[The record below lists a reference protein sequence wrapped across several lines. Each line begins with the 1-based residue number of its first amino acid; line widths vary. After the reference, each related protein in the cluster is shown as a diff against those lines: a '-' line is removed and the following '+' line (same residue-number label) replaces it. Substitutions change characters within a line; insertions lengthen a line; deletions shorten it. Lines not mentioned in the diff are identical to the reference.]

1 MEFLDKII
9 DLLNSGEF
17 QEIINNINDFLDK
30 NPSYKTIDYHH
41 FANPLEEM
49 LFDNYLGNFESI
61 KTLELDEPLED
72 IYTIYSI
79 AYLNLGQINKAEKYL
94 KIANKINPV
103 SAPILIRLC
112 ELYQSKHEE
121 EKLKELSCDI
131 FKYAYDVNILIS
143 NYFKLADYLYHTQQN
158 MELYDHLFNFFMFL
172 KSGEGKKPVKE
183 DIIYF
188 RENNIQVGVNPRIIQ
203 LLMYLI
209 ALHNQQN
216 MLSAAEYF
224 KNILDEVSE
233 FNDYLNQLLDDE
245 IDKQNTD
252 ELKNEANDDN
262 TRLEELTKEE
272 ITPIMQ
278 IEFLNILKE
287 SRLSMPVSYSE
298 NMFEGIENAKVGDV
312 IEPTGQM
319 GFNIEFLT
327 DNNGNKAVP
336 LFTSNKM
343 MEAANFR
350 SSTYVL
356 YMSDLADLLRQ
367 TDKYSLIAIN
377 PFTDYNMNI
386 PIETFLNL
394 FNNESEIEI
403 NDIKNDE
410 IKELLHQ
417 ENLSDEEL
425 KEFGEKLLT
434 SVMIVGC
441 VNADDG
447 TNFVLIWDDNDKP
460 HLPLF
465 TDIDEFKKI
474 FNNYKRDIYPQ
485 AYKFEDLV
493 KVANE
498 NMVLNPASESIVLDP
513 EMFKK

>member
-1 MEFLDKII
+1 MEFLDEII
-9 DLLNSGEF
+9 DLLNPGEY
-17 QEIINNINDFLDK
+17 QEIINNINDFLDE

-41 FANPLEEM
+41 FANPLEKM
-49 LFDNYLGNFESI
+49 LFDNYIGNLESV
-61 KTLELDEPLED
+61 KTLKLDEALED

-79 AYLNLGQINKAEKYL
+79 AYMNLGQINEAEKYL

-121 EKLKELSCDI
+121 KKLKELSCDI
-131 FKYAYDVNILIS
+131 FKYTYDVNILIS

-158 MELYDHLFNFFMFL
+158 MELYNHLFNFYIFL
-172 KSGEGKKPVKE
+172 KSGEEQKSVKD

-188 RENNIQVGVNPRIIQ
+188 RENNIQVGVNPGIIQ
-203 LLMYLI
+203 LLRYLI
-209 ALHNQQN
+209 DFHTRKN
-216 MLSAAEYF
+216 MLGTAGYF

-233 FNDYLNQLLDDE
+233 FNDYLNHLIDDE
-245 IDKQNTD
+245 TDEQNMA
-252 ELKNEANDDN
+252 ELKNENNDDN
-262 TRLEELTKEE
+262 TRLEELTREE

-287 SRLSMPVSYSE
+287 SRLYMPVNYSE
-298 NMFEGIENAKVGDV
+298 NMFEGIEDKKVGDV
-312 IEPTGQM
+312 IELTGQM
-319 GFNIEFLT
+319 GFNIEYLI
-327 DNNGNKAVP
+327 DNNRNKAVP
-336 LFTSNKM
+336 LFTSNEM
-343 MEAANFR
+343 MTTADFR

-356 YMSDLADLLRQ
+356 YMSDLAELLKQ

-394 FNNESEIEI
+394 FNNESESEI
-403 NDIKNDE
+403 NNIKNDE
-410 IKELLHQ
+410 IRELLHQ
-417 ENLSDEEL
+417 ETLSDDEL
-425 KEFGEKLLT
+425 NEIGEKLLA
-434 SVMIVGC
+434 SIMIVGC
-441 VNADDG
+441 VNADDS
-447 TNFVLIWDDNDKP
+447 TNSVLIWDDTP

-474 FNNYKRDIYPQ
+474 FNDYKEDIYPQ

-493 KVANE
+493 KVSNE
-498 NMVLNPASESIVLDP
+498 NIVINPASESIKLNP
-513 EMFKK
+513 KILKKII